1 MSTHPRMFQTE
12 LLTNRLRTAIGCLIA
27 LAVSWLWTSAAHAQ
41 DGKKDKPVE
50 DKTIY
55 AIDNWPLKL
64 TYYKSSEGKEA
75 AVVVLLHQKRESR
88 MVWTAKGGV
97 AETLH
102 GEGFAVIAIDL
113 RKHGQSKPGETED
126 EPKKNTS
133 DKDKSA
139 KKSAGGELKPGDYVG
154 MVHDLDAV
162 KKFIFEEHQKGNLNM
177 RKMAIVA
184 PAMSAAV
191 AVVFTANDWAK
202 KPYDDASTP
211 ALRTPRGQD
220 VQALVFLSPETNLP
234 GLAAHQVAPLL
245 KNFPIASLVV
255 VGKDDSAD
263 NKEQA
268 KKLFQQLGGDPAKVA
283 PAKKTE
289 TPKKSK
295 DKDAESH
302 KDDKDKVRHYYQ
314 EPAGKLRGTDM
325 LGKKL
330 GVEGDIVVFLKHHMK
345 DLKGPFY
352 EWRDRQS
359 RLTE

>member
-1 MSTHPRMFQTE
+1 MNMLPRMFRT
-12 LLTNRLRTAIGCLIA
+12 TVSSNRLHTAAGCLIA
-27 LAVSWLWTSAAHAQ
+27 VAVSWLWCFAAHAQ
-41 DGKKDKPVE
+41 DGKKDDKLE
-50 DKTIY
+50 EKTIY

-64 TYYKSSEGKEA
+64 TYYKSSAGKEA

-88 MVWTAKGGV
+88 MVWTAEGGV
-97 AETLH
+97 AKTLH
-102 GEGFAVIAIDL
+102 AEGFAVIAVDL
-113 RKHGQSKPGETED
+113 RKHGQSKPGETDE
-126 EPKKNTS
+126 EPKKNTV

-139 KKSAGGELKPGDYVG
+139 KKSGGSELKKEDYMG
-154 MVHDLDAV
+154 MVLDMDAV

-191 AVVFTANDWAK
+191 AIVFTARDWEK

-211 ALRTPRGQD
+211 AARTPRGQD

-234 GLAAHQVAPLL
+234 GLAAHQVMPVL

-255 VGKDDSAD
+255 VGKDDSAE
-263 NKEQA
+263 NKDQA
-268 KKLFQQLGGDPAKVA
+268 KKLFQQLGGDPTKVA
-283 PAKKTE
+283 PAKKVE
-289 TPKKSK
+289 PAKKTK
-295 DKDAESH
+295 DKEAESH
-302 KDDKDKVRHYYQ
+302 KDDKDKVHHYYQ
-314 EPAGKLRGTDM
+314 EPPGKLRGTDM

>member
-1 MSTHPRMFQTE
+1 MSTLPRIFQTT
-12 LLTNRLRTAIGCLIA
+12 LSPNFLRTAAGCLIA
-27 LAVSWLWTSAAHAQ
+27 VAFSWLTGFAAQAQ
-41 DGKKDKPVE
+41 DGKKDKDID

-64 TYYKSSEGKEA
+64 TYYKSSAGKEA

-102 GEGFAVIAIDL
+102 GEGFAVIAVDL
-113 RKHGQSKPGETED
+113 RKHGESKPGGAEE
-126 EPKKNTS
+126 EPKKSTA

-139 KKSAGGELKPGDYVG
+139 KKSAGGELKKEDYVG
-154 MVHDLDAV
+154 MVLDMEAV

-191 AVVFTANDWAK
+191 AIVFTARDWEK

-211 ALRTPRGQD
+211 AARTPRGQD
-220 VQALVFLSPETNLP
+220 VQSLVFLSPETNLP
-234 GLAAHQVAPLL
+234 GLAAHQVMPVL

-255 VGKDDSAD
+255 VGKDDSAE
-263 NKEQA
+263 NKDQA
-268 KKLFQQLGGDPAKVA
+268 KKLFQQLGGDPAKIA
-283 PAKKTE
+283 PAKKSE
-289 TPKKSK
+289 PAKKTK
-295 DKDAESH
+295 DKEADSH

-314 EPAGKLRGTDM
+314 EPPGKLRGTDM

-330 GVEGDIVVFLKHHMK
+330 GIEGDIVVFLKHHMK

-359 RLTE
+359 RLTD